1 MKKQEIR
8 NMILEEATYIKN
20 LLNEKK
26 SIEKQLSKVLNEEFP
41 PMGMEDGPFSEPE
54 DLERLDRETQYD
66 ITPEKD
72 TYTKEELKQWFEE
85 DPEGLLSFIQGES
98 DEEFGGEFDEE
109 LDEMMGVGN
118 VPSRRAGAETTNPIY
133 KSREERGYVNEE
145 KNLRKAIR
153 NQLYESYKIK

>member
-26 SIEKQLSKVLNEEFP
+26 SVEKQLSKILNEEFP
-41 PMGMEDGPFSEPE
+41 PMGMDDSPFNEPE
-54 DLERLDRETQYD
+54 DLERVDRETQYD

-72 TYTKEELKQWFEE
+72 TYTKDELKQWFAE

-98 DEEFGGEFDEE
+98 DEEFGGESNEE
-109 LDEMMGVGN
+109 LDEMMGLSHSTSN
-118 VPSRRAGAETTNPIY
+118 QAGSETTNPIF

-145 KNLRKAIR
+145 KALRKAIR